1 MVDPEISVV
10 MPAYKGASFIGA
22 ALESVMAQTFA
33 DWELVCVD
41 DGSRDGSGDIAAE
54 YAARDGRIRVL
65 RQANGGT
72 SAARNA
78 GIEAARGRYIAFL
91 DEDDIYHPKCLE
103 VLHAAAVRHGA
114 DAVGIDFV
122 PFEEGAAPEFRDP
135 PSADCG
141 TLHDAASLRELASRW
156 YDGAPWEVWRH
167 LYSRGLVGG
176 ERFPVG
182 VRVEQDLRWHYRLLP
197 SMAKYVRIPWAGY
210 AWRRNS
216 NGGVL
221 NPRAESLVSEVRSF
235 ASIASSLPGRMSLS
249 DEQTR
254 RLRGAI
260 ARWCVPAVVAPVR
273 RGVAFTRGECAA
285 FREAVRALRGAGVDV
300 RSALGL
306 RKRLLWNLFMATGR
320 EVFVRL

>member
-122 PFEEGAAPEFRDP
+122 PFEEGASLVISPTAQRPNKESITVRKMSNGVLIPKIILTKPSKTHQVSEFR
-135 PSADCG
+135 
-141 TLHDAASLRELASRW
+141 E
-156 YDGAPWEVWRH
+156 
-167 LYSRGLVGG
+167 
-176 ERFPVG
+176 
-182 VRVEQDLRWHYRLLP
+182 
-197 SMAKYVRIPWAGY
+197 
-210 AWRRNS
+210 
-216 NGGVL
+216 
-221 NPRAESLVSEVRSF
+221 
-235 ASIASSLPGRMSLS
+235 LS
-249 DEQTR
+249 D
-254 RLRGAI
+254 I
-260 ARWCVPAVVAPVR
+260 SPSP
-273 RGVAFTRGECAA
+273 
-285 FREAVRALRGAGVDV
+285 
-300 RSALGL
+300 
-306 RKRLLWNLFMATGR
+306 
-320 EVFVRL
+320 

>member
-135 PSADCG
+135 PPADCG
-141 TLHDAASLRELASRW
+141 TLHDAA
-156 YDGAPWEVWRH
+156 
-167 LYSRGLVGG
+167 
-176 ERFPVG
+176 
-182 VRVEQDLRWHYRLLP
+182 EQ
-197 SMAKYVRIPWAGY
+197 
-210 AWRRNS
+210 
-216 NGGVL
+216 
-221 NPRAESLVSEVRSF
+221 
-235 ASIASSLPGRMSLS
+235 
-249 DEQTR
+249 
-254 RLRGAI
+254 
-260 ARWCVPAVVAPVR
+260 
-273 RGVAFTRGECAA
+273 AA
-285 FREAVRALRGAGVDV
+285 
-300 RSALGL
+300 
-306 RKRLLWNLFMATGR
+306 
-320 EVFVRL
+320 